1 LDSNL
6 DSAHIS
12 VCNEISGVGKKI
24 KNTTNISEIDFSQF
38 GNLLCQ
44 NCPVIKDHNSG

>member
-12 VCNEISGVGKKI
+12 VFWSELSAHILDYNEISGVGSFI
-24 KNTTNISEIDFSQF
+24 KNETNMSEIGFS
-38 GNLLCQ
+38 
-44 NCPVIKDHNSG
+44 